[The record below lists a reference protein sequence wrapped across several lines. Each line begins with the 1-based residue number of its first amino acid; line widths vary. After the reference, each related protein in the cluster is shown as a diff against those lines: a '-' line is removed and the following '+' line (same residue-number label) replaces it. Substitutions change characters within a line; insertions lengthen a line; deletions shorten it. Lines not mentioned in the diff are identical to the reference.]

1 MSQSDQ
7 NETSFEELS
16 QQLEAVLARLERG
29 DLALEEALGAYE
41 QGVALVRQCND
52 LLDRAELRITE
63 LSTSVAHPANSRYS
77 SAELLFELDD
87 EEE

>member
-7 NETSFEELS
+7 NEPTFETLS

-29 DLALEEALGAYE
+29 DLALEEALSAYE
-41 QGVALVRQCND
+41 QGVVLVRQCND

-63 LSTSVAHPANSRYS
+63 LSTSVAHASTTR
-77 SAELLFELDD
+77 
-87 EEE
+87 

>member
-7 NETSFEELS
+7 NETTFEELS
-16 QQLEAVLARLERG
+16 QQLDAVLARLERG
-29 DLALEEALGAYE
+29 DLALEEALSAYE

-63 LSTSVAHPANSRYS
+63 LSTSVAHASTARYTA
-77 SAELLFELDD
+77 AELLFELDD
-87 EEE
+87 EE

>member
-1 MSQSDQ
+1 MSQGDQ
-7 NETSFEELS
+7 NELTFEELS

-29 DLALEEALGAYE
+29 DLALEEALSAYE

-63 LSTSVAHPANSRYS
+63 LSSSVAHASNTRYS
-77 SAELLFELDD
+77 TAELLFELDD
-87 EEE
+87 EE

>member
-1 MSQSDQ
+1 MSADNQTDP
-7 NETSFEELS
+7 TFEDLS

-29 DLALEEALGAYE
+29 DLALEDALSAYE

-63 LSTSVAHPANSRYS
+63 LSTSVAHSDGARYS
-77 SAELLFELDD
+77 SAALLFELDD
-87 EEE
+87 EE

>member
-7 NETSFEELS
+7 NESTFEALS

-29 DLALEEALGAYE
+29 DLALEEALSAYE
-41 QGVALVRQCND
+41 QGVILVRQCND

-63 LSTSVAHPANSRYS
+63 LSTSVAHASTTRYT

>member
-7 NETSFEELS
+7 NETTFEELS

-29 DLALEEALGAYE
+29 DLALEEALSAYE
-41 QGVALVRQCND
+41 QGVVLVRQCND

-63 LSTSVAHPANSRYS
+63 LSTSVAHSANARYTA
-77 SAELLFELDD
+77 AELLLELDD
-87 EEE
+87 EE

>member
-1 MSQSDQ
+1 MSQTDQ
-7 NETSFEELS
+7 NDTTFEELS

-29 DLALEEALGAYE
+29 DLALEDALSAYE

-63 LSTSVAHPANSRYS
+63 LSTSVAHNSTARYS
-77 SAELLFELDD
+77 ATELLFELDD
-87 EEE
+87 EE

>member
-7 NETSFEELS
+7 NEPTFEELS
-16 QQLEAVLARLERG
+16 QQLDAVLTRLERG
-29 DLALEEALGAYE
+29 DLALEEALSAYE

-63 LSTSVAHPANSRYS
+63 LSTSVAHASNARYAA
-77 SAELLFELDD
+77 AELLFELDD
-87 EEE
+87 EE

>member
-1 MSQSDQ
+1 MNQSVEDQ
-7 NETSFEELS
+7 PTFEELS

-29 DLALEEALGAYE
+29 DLALEEALSAYE
-41 QGVALVRQCND
+41 QGVTLVRQCND

-63 LSTSVAHPANSRYS
+63 LSTSVAHASNARYT

-87 EEE
+87 EE